1 MKLHNPFSSRAP
13 RGLGEMC
20 FMLIVLLVVIL
31 TAAIGGLKGFFFLI
45 LGVVVVFLAVCFWF
59 VAKYIF
65 TGSI

>member
-1 MKLHNPFSSRAP
+1 MKLHNPFSKHAP

-20 FMLIVLLVVIL
+20 FTLIIVLVVTL
-31 TAAIGGLKGFFFLI
+31 AAAIGGLKGFFFLI
-45 LGVVVVFLAVCFWF
+45 LGVVVVFLAVCLWF